1 MIEIIKDKKKWDSI
15 LKSLDSFDLYHTY
28 DYHHITKNNL
38 DVPILV
44 KYTEDNKIIAIPFLL
59 RIIDGSQYYDLTSVY
74 GYPGPISL
82 KIDKNFNNSNFIAE
96 FKAYLSADNII
107 SVFSRLNPFI
117 SNQHRCIN
125 KLGELSNLGKVVNID
140 LTLDLDAQLQAYH
153 KRLRTHVNK
162 ARRLCNV
169 KLAETKEE
177 ILAHTY
183 GGHLLE
189 TQWRFASNE
198 PTCNRRSTLLPYLG
212 TVTKSDGLK
221 KPLYQS
227 DRDIEREDFLHL
239 FSATEAGLNAN
250 FNLVAMKEEHKAI
263 IGKYLDTNYL
273 DHKKRNRHFLR
284 NNLNP
289 NNHFKIL
296 DHHSKT
302 TFGLQ
307 VLFQEEQTYLD
318 FRDYLIQHQ
327 IYPSTLWP
335 GNKKEGLWHH
345 MLNIHIDFRYS
356 LEDMAYLATCINN
369 WQPQKRYRLN

>member
-1 MIEIIKDKKKWDSI
+1 MIETKSGMAKKAGIGSFFHTEEGLEASKMDISAITRNHQLFYTGRQALLFLIKMLSETTPINRIWLPEYYCKHVTAWLEENLDTIAFYNINPFEQEGTLNFEEMAAPNDIVILNNYWGVFEYGIERKPNAPIYIEDHTHGWLSEGCMKSKADYCFASLRKSLPIPMGGICWKPNGVLPAMNQLATEDQHFYPIWEQSQRAMA
-15 LKSLDSFDLYHTY
+15 LKS
-28 DYHHITKNNL
+28 
-38 DVPILV
+38 
-44 KYTEDNKIIAIPFLL
+44 
-59 RIIDGSQYYDLTSVY
+59 R
-74 GYPGPISL
+74 
-82 KIDKNFNNSNFIAE
+82 FI
-96 FKAYLSADNII
+96 KG
-107 SVFSRLNPFI
+107 V
-117 SNQHRCIN
+117 
-125 KLGELSNLGKVVNID
+125 
-140 LTLDLDAQLQAYH
+140 
-153 KRLRTHVNK
+153 
-162 ARRLCNV
+162 
-169 KLAETKEE
+169 
-177 ILAHTY
+177 
-183 GGHLLE
+183 
-189 TQWRFASNE
+189 
-198 PTCNRRSTLLPYLG
+198 
-212 TVTKSDGLK
+212 
-221 KPLYQS
+221 

-356 LEDMAYLATCINN
+356 LEDMAYLTTCINN